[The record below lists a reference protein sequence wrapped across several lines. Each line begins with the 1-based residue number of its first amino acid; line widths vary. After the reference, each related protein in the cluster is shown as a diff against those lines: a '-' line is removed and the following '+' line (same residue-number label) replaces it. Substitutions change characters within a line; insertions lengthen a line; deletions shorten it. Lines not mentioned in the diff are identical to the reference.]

1 MQLVVG
7 RISRPHGVRGEIA
20 VDVRTDDP
28 DLRLAAGAVL
38 ATDPAAAGPLRVTRS
53 RWHSGR
59 LLVSFDGVH
68 DRDQADELRGTL
80 LLVDSADLEDLADPD
95 EFRDHQ
101 LIGLTVVDPA
111 GELVGE
117 VAHVLHYGQDLL
129 VIDGA
134 GDRAGREILIPFVSA
149 IVPEVDLEA
158 RRLRIEPPPGL
169 LDPDPAAAA
178 PAETRKLKPPARAEV
193 TRCASTSS
201 RSSPST
207 SGRSESR

>member
-7 RISRPHGVRGEIA
+7 RISRPHGVRGELA

-38 ATDPAAAGPLRVTRS
+38 ATEPASAGPLRVTRS

-59 LLVSFDGVH
+59 LLVSFDGVR
-68 DRDQADELRGTL
+68 DRDQADQLRGTL

-111 GELVGE
+111 GDLVGQ
-117 VAHVLHYGQDLL
+117 VTHVLHYGQDLL
-129 VIDGA
+129 VVAGA
-134 GDRAGREILIPFVSA
+134 GGRAGREILVPFVSA
-149 IVPEVDLEA
+149 IVPDVDLAA
-158 RRLRIEPPPGL
+158 RQLRIDPPPGL
-169 LDPDPAAAA
+169 LDPDLQGAA
-178 PAETRKLKPPARAEV
+178 PAETRN
-193 TRCASTSS
+193 
-201 RSSPST
+201 
-207 SGRSESR
+207 